1 MRPRRIIVTGAS
13 GVGKTTLVEELAPLL
28 DLAVIPELGRRI
40 CQQMGYKTIG
50 EIPDQEAF
58 KETVLD
64 AQIEIEDSLGD
75 YIADRS
81 TIDCWALWERWN
93 INTAMTFRSEA
104 YYQKC
109 LARALLYTDV
119 IYIAPAFAP
128 PQDGFRWCDP
138 DYQKQVDRI
147 VKQTLFIFGLWEK
160 AIKIE
165 TDDFN
170 ERVSMVM
177 EALAQ

>member
-28 DLAVIPELGRRI
+28 CLEVIPELGRRI
-40 CQQMGYKTIG
+40 CQDMGYQRIG
-50 EIPDQEAF
+50 EIPDQESF
-58 KETVLD
+58 KEKVLD
-64 AQIEIEDSLGD
+64 AQIEMEDRLGD

-109 LARALLYTDV
+109 LERSRLYTDI

-128 PQDGFRWCDP
+128 PEDGFRWCDP

-147 VKQTLFIFGLWEK
+147 IRQTLFAFGLWEQT
-160 AIKIE
+160 IKIE
-165 TDDFN
+165 TGDFR
-170 ERVSMVM
+170 ERKSKVR
-177 EALAQ
+177 EALKA